1 MQTLLPPSK
10 LQEIERDATTTK
22 LPKLAAYLQENLGQK
37 LTAYVAGLTDP
48 KAVGSWIR
56 GENEPRDA
64 AAMRLRY
71 AYQVVRMLV
80 EAYDADTAKAW
91 LFGANTRLNDDA
103 PAYLLRN
110 AKAVD
115 ELRQLIPTARA
126 FAGSAE

>member
-1 MQTLLPPSK
+1 MLVTLSPNK

-22 LPKLAAYLQENLGQK
+22 LPKLVGYLQENLGQK
-37 LTAYVAGLTDP
+37 LTAYIAGLTDP
-48 KAVGSWIR
+48 KAVGTWIR
-56 GENEPRDA
+56 GDNEPRDA

-71 AYQVVRMLV
+71 AYQAVRMLI

-91 LFGANTRLNDDA
+91 LLGANTRLNDEA

-110 AKAVD
+110 AKVVD
-115 ELRQLIPTARA
+115 DLRQLVPTARA

>member
-1 MQTLLPPSK
+1 MSATMTASK
-10 LQEIERDATTTK
+10 LEQIEREAATTK
-22 LPKLAAYLQENLGQK
+22 LPKVASYLQDTLGQK

-48 KAVGSWIR
+48 KSVGAWIR
-56 GENEPRDA
+56 GVNDPRDA
-64 AAMRLRY
+64 TVMRLRC
-71 AYQVVRMLV
+71 AYQAVRMLV

-91 LFGANTRLNDDA
+91 LLGTNTRLNDEA

-115 ELRQLIPTARA
+115 DLRQLVPTARA